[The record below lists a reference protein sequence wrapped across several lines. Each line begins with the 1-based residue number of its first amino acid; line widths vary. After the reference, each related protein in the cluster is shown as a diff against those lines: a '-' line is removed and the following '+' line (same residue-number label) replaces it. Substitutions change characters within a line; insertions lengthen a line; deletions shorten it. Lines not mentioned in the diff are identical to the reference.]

1 MIFLSLRIKPNRRNS
16 MSGLIAFWMLMG
28 WCGNEPRGPI
38 PKKPDPI
45 PWWIIKI
52 LGVIGGVAGGWLF
65 YQVWPPGQEAGITGI
80 YVAATGIGA
89 YVGSAF
95 LCDVYGLIRGRS
107 SEMKG

>member
-1 MIFLSLRIKPNRRNS
+1 
-16 MSGLIAFWMLMG
+16 MSELFIFWMLTG
-28 WCGNEPRGPI
+28 WCGNEPWRWPR
-38 PKKPDPI
+38 PKPDPD

-95 LCDVYGLIRGRS
+95 LSDVYGLIRGRS

>member
-1 MIFLSLRIKPNRRNS
+1 
-16 MSGLIAFWMLMG
+16 MSGLFAFWMLTG
-28 WCGNEPRGPI
+28 WCGTPYPGWWKGPRP
-38 PKKPDPI
+38 PQPD

-65 YQVWPPGQEAGITGI
+65 YQVWPPGQEVGITGI

-95 LCDVYGLIRGRS
+95 LRDVYGLIRGRS
-107 SEMKG
+107 SGMNG